1 MMNRDEMFERTAMLF
16 GRDAIETLGQK
27 RVIVFGVGGVG
38 GYVCEALC
46 RSGIGA
52 LDIVDNDSV
61 SVSNINRQIIASSST
76 VGRSKVDVMK
86 ERLSDINPDV
96 TVNCHSFFYLPENA
110 DLIDL
115 SAYDYIVDAIDTVS
129 AKIELAVR
137 AQKDGIPIIS
147 SMGTGNKT
155 DPTRLRVADL
165 AKTTTCPLA
174 RVMRRE
180 LRLRGIDHLKVVFSD
195 EEAST
200 PLFADTKTGKKVPA
214 STAFV
219 PPVAG
224 LLIARE
230 VVLDL
235 VRT

>member
-46 RSGIGA
+46 RSGIGMI
-52 LDIVDNDSV
+52 DIVDNDSV

-96 TVNCHSFFYLPENA
+96 TVNCHSLFYLPENA

-137 AQKDGIPIIS
+137 AKKGGIPIIS

-180 LRLRGIDHLKVVFSD
+180 LRVRGIDHLKVVFSD
-195 EEAST
+195 EEASS

-219 PPVAG
+219 PAVAG

-235 VRT
+235 IRT

>member
-46 RSGIGA
+46 RSGIGMI
-52 LDIVDNDSV
+52 DIVDNDSV

-96 TVNCHSFFYLPENA
+96 TVNCHNFFYLPENA

-137 AQKDGIPIIS
+137 AKKGGIPIIS

-180 LRLRGIDHLKVVFSD
+180 LRVRGIDHLKVVFSD
-195 EEAST
+195 EEASS

-235 VRT
+235 IRT